1 MGAIRESMRRRP
13 LLAFFVLAFAISWG
27 SQIAAIA
34 LAERQALALSNEDN
48 TRHLLALLRLR
59 LAPAD
64 AAILGLFI
72 LSAGPLLAALLV
84 TWAVDGRRGLAEL
97 WGRITQ
103 WRVGP
108 RWYLVILALPLA
120 LAAGSLALGALAG
133 GLGTYAPRLSPAYFL
148 PFLLYLLVFT
158 GLVEEPGWRGFA
170 LPRLQ
175 RRYSAVKA
183 SWILGVLW
191 GAWHIPFIAYYNRA
205 TGTVGV
211 VPILVALVLTAV
223 GWTIVNTWIYNSTE
237 SVFLMIVLHGWYNTV
252 NSYLVLSSQNALA
265 QTLSG
270 ILPWALAIVLLRAY
284 GGEDLAAKPRP
295 RAEPFQR
302 PAGGPARGRLSER
315 PG

>member
-1 MGAIRESMRRRP
+1 MGAIREWMRRRP
-13 LLAFFVLAFAISWG
+13 LLAFFVVAFAISWG

-34 LAERQALALSNEDN
+34 LAERQGLSLSNEDN

-59 LAPAD
+59 LAPAE

-72 LSAGPLLAALLV
+72 LPAGPLLAALLV
-84 TWAVDGRRGLAEL
+84 TWAIDGRRGLAEL
-97 WGRITQ
+97 WGRITR

-120 LAAGSLALGALAG
+120 LATGSLALGALAG
-133 GLGTYAPRLSPAYFL
+133 SLGTYAPRLSPAYFL

-158 GLVEEPGWRGFA
+158 GLAEEPGWRGFA

-191 GAWHIPFIAYYNRA
+191 GVWHIPFIAYYNRA
-205 TGTVGV
+205 AGPVGV
-211 VPILVALVLTAV
+211 APILVALVLTAV

-237 SVFLMIVLHGWYNTV
+237 SVLVMILLHGWGNAV
-252 NSYLVLSSQNALA
+252 QFYLVQGFPNPLA
-265 QTLSG
+265 WTAYSL
-270 ILPWALAIVLLRAY
+270 LPWGLALILLRVY
-284 GGEDLAAKPRP
+284 GGAHLAARPRP
-295 RAEPFQR
+295 RDEAPTPSHQGAVGVYQ
-302 PAGGPARGRLSER
+302 P
-315 PG
+315 